1 MSILSL
7 VGIEVWIR
15 KISRRA
21 ALTAALIAAIVLLA
35 FSLRLRAAVL
45 VPEDWGLPEEGVFND
60 EPIYM
65 DVARDL
71 SGFIR
76 NGDLGGLIAYDKNIE
91 HPLFGKFLFALPLLV
106 RDSLLGARLI
116 SVVIGTLTVLLIARR
131 TPVGGFLLAV
141 ELLTIKYS
149 SEVYLDAGA
158 VFFVL
163 VSILMYERSRRKEI
177 WFYLSAVVGG
187 LAFAT
192 KYTALWILQLIPIL
206 MLVDNLPNWKLG
218 IKKIF
223 IWAAIAAAVF
233 LVVNPPYWEGSKLLD
248 SLSFH
253 GQFAGRVAPV
263 VGLPWWHHLSLIWN
277 SAPATWHPGVFLID
291 IEKIILVLGFLGF
304 PLLLYRKKMME
315 SLWFAFALMFLLAW
329 PVKWSWY
336 IMMFTPALAMSAGF
350 LLEELARTCFRSTKI
365 YFKKIRAIFLRA
377 LRKLQGKFKF
387 RRS

>member
-1 MSILSL
+1 M
-7 VGIEVWIR
+7 WIR
-15 KISRRA
+15 KISKRA
-21 ALTAALIAAIVLLA
+21 ALAAALIAAILLLA
-35 FSLRLRAAVL
+35 FSLRLRAAIL
-45 VPEDWGLPEEGVFND
+45 LPKDWD

-76 NGDLGGLIAYDKNIE
+76 SGDLGGLINYDKNIE
-91 HPLFGKFLFALPLLV
+91 HPLFGKFLFALTLMV
-106 RDSLLGARLI
+106 RDSLLSARLL
-116 SVVIGTLTVLLIARR
+116 SVVIGTLTVLFIALR
-131 TPVGGFLLAV
+131 TPVGGVLLAV

-149 SEVYLDAGA
+149 SEVLFDAGA

-163 VSILMYERSRRKEI
+163 ISILMYERSRRKEI

-192 KYTALWILQLIPIL
+192 KYISIWILQLIPVLI
-206 MLVDNLPNWKLG
+206 LVDNRSSWKLG

-223 IWAAIAAAVF
+223 IWAAIAAAIF

-248 SLSFH
+248 SLSYH

-263 VGLPWWHHLSLIWN
+263 VGLPWWHHLSWIWN
-277 SAPATWHPGVFLID
+277 STPATLHPGVFLID

-304 PLLLYRKKMME
+304 PLLIYRKRMME

-329 PVKWSWY
+329 PVKWPWY
-336 IMMFTPALAMSAGF
+336 IMMFTPVLAMSAGF
-350 LLEELARTCFRSTKI
+350 LLEELARICFRSTKI
-365 YFKKIRAIFLRA
+365 YFKRIRAVFSSA

-387 RRS
+387 RCS